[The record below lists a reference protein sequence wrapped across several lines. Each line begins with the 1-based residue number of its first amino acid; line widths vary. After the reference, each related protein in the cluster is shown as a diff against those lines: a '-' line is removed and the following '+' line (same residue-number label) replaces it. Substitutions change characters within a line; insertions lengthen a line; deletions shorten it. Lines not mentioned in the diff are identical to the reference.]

1 MDAGGVFVGA
11 NVDLLLDLELRGI
24 SVASPER
31 SEPSDMT
38 SDLIHVYFLL
48 G

>member
-1 MDAGGVFVGA
+1 MDAHSNFVGTNA
-11 NVDLLLDLELRGI
+11 DLLLDLELRGI

-31 SEPSDMT
+31 SEPSNMT
-38 SDLIHVYFLL
+38 SKLIHVYFLL

>member
-1 MDAGGVFVGA
+1 MMDAHGDFVGA

-31 SEPSDMT
+31 SE
-38 SDLIHVYFLL
+38 HVYILL